1 MKALLVVTDSEA
13 VPVFQ
18 RALAEEHEGFTVLPA
33 VVGSGRSGLKAGDR
47 VHPGASS
54 LIFTVMTEGEEA
66 PTLARAAA
74 GPRRGGLRRP
84 HAHVV
89 VRRRGR
95 GLRLRLTYSK
105 ERRSDVP
112 SGTL

>member
-54 LIFTVMTEGEEA
+54 LIFTVMTHGEEV
-66 PTLARAAA
+66 PTLLALRQARDAA
-74 GPRRGGLRRP
+74 GFADRTRIW
-84 HAHVV
+84 
-89 VRRRGR
+89 
-95 GLRLRLTYSK
+95 SF
-105 ERRSDVP
+105 DVEAAD
-112 SGTL
+112 

>member
-54 LIFTVMTEGEEA
+54 LIFTVVTGGEEDE
-66 PTLARAAA
+66 TLLA
-74 GPRRGGLRRP
+74 LRR
-84 HAHVV
+84 A
-89 VRRRGR
+89 RDEAG
-95 GLRLRLTYSK
+95 YA
-105 ERRSDVP
+105 ERTRMWSFAVEEAD
-112 SGTL
+112 